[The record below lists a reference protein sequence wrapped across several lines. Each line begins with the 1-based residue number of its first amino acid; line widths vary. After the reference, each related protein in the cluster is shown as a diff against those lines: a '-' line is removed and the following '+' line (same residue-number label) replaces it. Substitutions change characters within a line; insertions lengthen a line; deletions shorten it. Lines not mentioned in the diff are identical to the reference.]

1 MVGGRRAPRG
11 GGAALGRGSGDVPV
25 DEFEELVI
33 GYFVVYVFLDF
44 VKEGNLLWRGKGLR
58 GGGTG

>member
-1 MVGGRRAPRG
+1 MSSPLDKCSSIDKI
-11 GGAALGRGSGDVPV
+11 LGEEV